1 LVTVAVIISRMSGLL
16 VLVHE
21 SGLQEDM
28 DKWSKE
34 RDECRKPFQDK
45 QKRKRM
51 SQVFTGIQ
59 CAVQSTL

>member
-16 VLVHE
+16 VLVRE

-34 RDECRKPFQDK
+34 RDECRKRFQDK